1 VIAPEFRVWIIDDRP
16 ENIAM
21 IAASFADEVRL
32 ACEIR
37 SFGQARA
44 ALATW
49 AELLAARPAHLP
61 DVILLDFFLD
71 RTYGH
76 HLLDQLMASYRRAA
90 RTPAVVI
97 AHSSMAE
104 ASALLIKHGA
114 DFSLPKIKG
123 RERSDAV
130 AQAFRSLA
138 ALRWLVANRRPMP
151 DQPEDV
157 DARAL

>member
-1 VIAPEFRVWIIDDRP
+1 MNPPEFRIWIIDDRP

-21 IAASFADEVRL
+21 IEASFPSEVRQ

-37 SFGQARA
+37 SFGQARV

-49 AELLAARPAHLP
+49 ADLLADRQSPLP
-61 DVILLDFFLD
+61 NVILLDFFLD

-76 HLLDQLMASYRRAA
+76 HLLDQLLADCRRAG
-90 RTPAVVI
+90 RTPPVVI

-104 ASALLIKHGA
+104 ASALLIEHGA

-130 AQAFRSLA
+130 AQTFGSLE
-138 ALRWLVANRRPMP
+138 ALRRLVATRRPLS
-151 DQPEDV
+151 QNE
-157 DARAL
+157 

>member
-1 VIAPEFRVWIIDDRP
+1 MNPPEFRIWIIDDRP

-21 IAASFADEVRL
+21 IEASFAAEVRL

-37 SFGQARA
+37 SFGQAQV

-49 AELLAARPAHLP
+49 AELLSGQQSRLP

-71 RTYGH
+71 RAYGH
-76 HLLDQLMASYRRAA
+76 HVLDQLLAGYRRAG
-90 RTPAVVI
+90 RTPAVII

-104 ASALLIKHGA
+104 ASALLIEHGA

-123 RERSDAV
+123 RERSAAV
-130 AQAFRSLA
+130 ALAFRSLA
-138 ALRWLVANRRPMP
+138 ALRWLVANRQPMS
-151 DQPEDV
+151 ETE
-157 DARAL
+157 

>member
-1 VIAPEFRVWIIDDRP
+1 MIPPAFHIWIIDDRP

-21 IAASFADEVRL
+21 IEASFAAEVRQ
-32 ACEIR
+32 ASQIR
-37 SFGQARA
+37 SFGQAQV

-49 AELLAARPAHLP
+49 ADLLTVQPNLLP

-76 HLLDQLMASYRRAA
+76 HVLDQLLAGYRRTG
-90 RTPAVVI
+90 RTPAVII

-104 ASALLIKHGA
+104 ANALLIKHGA

-123 RERSDAV
+123 REHSAAV
-130 AQAFRSLA
+130 AQAFRSLD
-138 ALRWLVANRRPMP
+138 ALRWLVANRQPMP
-151 DQPEDV
+151 
-157 DARAL
+157 ALDEER